1 MRELLDHLL
10 AHLRDDWR
18 PGYYAALATFLGVT
32 LGLAVTLDIE
42 ATYIDAYFLDPLQIP
57 LYVLFYA
64 VPWAGAV
71 FLHAYFHRQTA
82 LLRDPRTWLAGLAAL
97 LIFAVYANFHY
108 YAPWIAANVDPRG
121 REFVFHCA
129 ANLARAG
136 LGFALVVAFW
146 LVLDRRRQPFYGLRR
161 GGFKLRPYLWIL
173 LPLAGAAWWASTQ
186 PDFLDTYPRHDPGPE
201 MELWSLSRA
210 QVWTIFE
217 FCYGTDFVF
226 TELFFRGLLVLGMAR
241 WLGPGA
247 VMPMTAWYAF
257 IHVSKPIGELIG
269 SIFGG
274 WALGVL
280 ALRTRSILGGVV
292 LHLGLAYMMELAA
305 ILRKTALAP

>member
-1 MRELLDHLL
+1 MRALLDHLL

-18 PGYYAALATFLGVT
+18 PGYYAATAASLAIL
-32 LGLAVTLDIE
+32 LGLAVAFDVE
-42 ATYIDAYFLDPLQIP
+42 AEYIDAYFLHPLQIP
-57 LYVLFYA
+57 LYALFYGL
-64 VPWAGAV
+64 PWALAV
-71 FLHAYFHRQTA
+71 ALHATFHGKTA
-82 LLRDPRTWLAGLAAL
+82 LLREPRMWRAGLFAL

-108 YAPWIAANVDPRG
+108 YAPWIAANIDPRG
-121 REFVFHCA
+121 RAFVFHCA

-146 LVLDRRRQPFYGLRR
+146 RCFDRDRPLYGLRR
-161 GGFKLRPYLWIL
+161 GGFELRPYLWIL
-173 LPLAGAAWWASTQ
+173 LPLAAAVSWASTR
-186 PDFLDTYPRHDPGPE
+186 PDFLATYPRHDPGPE
-201 MELWSLSRA
+201 MELWNLSRA
-210 QVWTIFE
+210 EVWTIFE
-217 FCYGTDFVF
+217 FCYGADFIF

-247 VMPMTAWYAF
+247 VMPMTVWYAF
-257 IHVSKPIGELIG
+257 IHVSKPLGELIG